1 MNETKA
7 CPYCGEEILAV
18 AKKCKHCGE
27 WLDKPKQPQKSCP
40 ICGEAIDA
48 EAEICPFCKEPTS
61 ENSEKT
67 GSGHNMKPKNREP
80 NTFLS
85 NKWADGVWKEFF
97 LNPLIH
103 HFADFE
109 GCMSRRAYWLFLLL
123 SIPVFFLAALLD
135 NLFGW
140 DFEVADISV
149 GYGWTYLLSVL
160 VFALPGMGAAI
171 RRLHDVGKRGWWIF
185 IAWVP
190 FVGGIWLLVLLCGK
204 GSEPAKKIRFAPLD
218 AVVGALMFL
227 SMVSGFLLPELTA
240 KNLYLNDKLAVTCD
254 GKFYVGRA
262 SLYPIAEAMD
272 LYDRDQLA
280 IAPEN
285 KPSKLKSI
293 LSTSQFNF
301 GMPSMFHDVL
311 PSSVY
316 PTVVYFN
323 IDLDMEFG
331 EVDIL
336 PGDGHFIFI
345 PLYGKIDI
353 ETEKYE
359 LFPGKFIGLITQGS
373 FKNCYLCQCEKN
385 HYIFKQSPI
394 GENSQPVAEFNAK
407 KYGVDFM
414 NTEQLIQWLE
424 RQ

>member
-1 MNETKA
+1 MNETKV

-40 ICGEAIDA
+40 VCGETIDA
-48 EAEICPFCKEPTS
+48 KAEICPFCKELTNGS
-61 ENSEKT
+61 ENSPEPMNCDPQISRSA
-67 GSGHNMKPKNREP
+67 GSAR
-80 NTFLS
+80 
-85 NKWADGVWKEFF
+85 KWYDGFWKEFF

-103 HFADFE
+103 HFADFK
-109 GCMSRRAYWLFLLL
+109 GRMSRRAYWLFLLL

-140 DFEVADISV
+140 DFEVAGISV
-149 GYGWTYLLSVL
+149 GYGGTYFLSVL

-190 FVGGIWLLVLLCGK
+190 LVGGIWLLVLLCRK

-218 AVVGALMFL
+218 AVVGVLMFL
-227 SMVSGFLLPELTA
+227 SIASGFLLPELTA
-240 KNLYLNDKLAVTCD
+240 ENLYLNDELTLTCD

-262 SLYPIAEAMD
+262 SLQPIPEAGD
-272 LYDRDQLA
+272 LHDMNQLA

-301 GMPSMFHDVL
+301 GMLSMFYKVL

-316 PTVVYFN
+316 PTIVYFD
-323 IDLDMEFG
+323 IDHDMGFDYEAEPE
-331 EVDIL
+331 EVDWKTL
-336 PGDGHFIFI
+336 S
-345 PLYGKIDI
+345 LYGKIDI
-353 ETEKYE
+353 ETGKYE
-359 LFPGKFIGLITQGS
+359 LFPGWFIGLITQGS
-373 FKNCYLCQCEKN
+373 FKNCYLCLCEDT

-394 GENSQPVAEFNAK
+394 GENSRPVASFNAK
-407 KYGVDFM
+407 KYGVASL
-414 NTEQLIQWLE
+414 NSEQLIRWIE